1 MSSSTHPDE
10 RLEWVVALPHPRS
23 EIADATHFRSTWL
36 TASRA
41 TLTERGYGARYDAN
55 LDPTL
60 RDAVLG
66 AVPGTWLPMD
76 VAFAHYQACDR
87 LELGTDELLEI
98 GRAAT
103 RRANPTT
110 LSIASRVAQGV
121 GVTPWTMLEQLD
133 RLFARTSQ
141 GGAIGVARLGPKEA
155 RIEVHGFPLCAL
167 RYNRVT
173 MRGILNAFVEL
184 FCTKSYAKEV
194 SSITSARRIAYRL
207 SWA

>member
-1 MSSSTHPDE
+1 MAASTYPDE
-10 RLEWVVALPHPRS
+10 RIEWIVPLPHPRG

-41 TLTERGYGARYDAN
+41 TLAERGYGDGYEAN
-55 LDPTL
+55 LDPAL
-60 RDAVLG
+60 RAAVLG
-66 AVPGTWLPMD
+66 VVPGVWLPMD

-87 LELGTDELLEI
+87 LEIGSEELLEI

-110 LSIASRVAQGV
+110 LSVASRIAQGV
-121 GVTPWTMLEQLD
+121 GVTPWTMLEQMD
-133 RLFARTSQ
+133 RFYARTSQ

-155 RIEVHGFPLCAL
+155 RVEVHGFPLCAL
-167 RYNRVT
+167 RYNRIT
-173 MRGILNAFVEL
+173 MRGILNAFVEF
-184 FCTKSYAKEV
+184 FCTRSYAKEV

>member
-1 MSSSTHPDE
+1 VGSSTYPEE
-10 RLEWVVALPHPRS
+10 RIEWVVPLPHPRS

-41 TLTERGYGARYDAN
+41 TLTERGYGAKYEAN
-55 LDPTL
+55 LDPML
-60 RDAVLG
+60 REAVLS
-66 AVPGTWLPMD
+66 AVPGIWLPMN
-76 VAFAHYQACDR
+76 VAYAHYEACDR
-87 LELGTDELLEI
+87 LEIGTEELLEI

-110 LSIASRVAQGV
+110 LSVASRLAQGV

-133 RLFARTSQ
+133 RFFVRTSQ

-155 RIEVHGFPLCAL
+155 RVEVHGFPLCAL
-167 RYNRVT
+167 RYNRIT
-173 MRGILNAFVEL
+173 MRGILGAFVEF